1 MNHVT
6 LIGRLGNDPEV
17 KSGASGT
24 TYCRFL
30 LATNEGW
37 RAKGEKHERT
47 DWHRV
52 VAFGKRAEALEP
64 LRKGDKVA
72 VRGQLRGEF
81 KDLGDGKSRL
91 EVEVHAAEIEFLYVK
106 AWSHESRD

>member
-1 MNHVT
+1 MNHLT
-6 LIGRLGNDPEV
+6 LIGRLGNDPEIQI
-17 KSGASGT
+17 GRSGT
-24 TYCRFL
+24 AYCRFL

-37 RAKGEKHERT
+37 RAHGEKQERT

-72 VRGQLRGEF
+72 VRGQLHGEF
-81 KDLGDGKSRL
+81 KETGEGKTRL
-91 EVEVHAAEIEFLYVK
+91 EAEVHASEIEFLIVK
-106 AWSHESRD
+106 SWDQELQN